1 MLGVNSTTSRRAH
14 AFRTKGSCA
23 RIFPTF
29 PRNFKALQEA
39 QCRQR
44 AFSFFGHQLSMSKKA
59 TGTVQMVAAML
70 ISGTIGWFVVF
81 SGQPIIELLFWRCV
95 FGAATL
101 LIVCAL
107 TGSLVGALTL
117 KQVGLAAVGGVAIV
131 LNWLLIFA
139 SFSRAS
145 ISVAIAV
152 YNTQPFMLVGL
163 GAIFFSERITGTK
176 LAWLG
181 IAFTGVLLIVYARP
195 SAAAYAGPPSA
206 YITGVLMALGAA
218 FFYAIAAIVTKKLGD
233 KPPHL
238 IALIHVCVGTVMIA
252 PFADLTDLPNDYRA
266 WRDFIVMGAI
276 YTGLVFA
283 LLYGAIQK
291 LPTHSVGALSFLY
304 PIFAMVVDF
313 VAFEHRL
320 KPLQLAGSAAILIA
334 AAGMTLGWR
343 LRGARAPIAE

>member
-1 MLGVNSTTSRRAH
+1 MSNKSNKS
-14 AFRTKGSCA
+14 K
-23 RIFPTF
+23 RI
-29 PRNFKALQEA
+29 R
-39 QCRQR
+39 
-44 AFSFFGHQLSMSKKA
+44 
-59 TGTVQMVAAML
+59 GTVEMVAAML

-81 SGQPIIELLFWRCV
+81 SGQPVIQLLFWRCV
-95 FGAATL
+95 FGAVTL
-101 LIVCAL
+101 LIACFL
-107 TGSLVGALTL
+107 TRTLVGPLTL
-117 KQVGLAAVGGVAIV
+117 KQVGWAALGGVAIV

-152 YNTQPFMLVGL
+152 YNTQPFILVGL

-181 IAFTGVLLIVYARP
+181 IAFAGVLLIVYARP

-206 YITGVLMALGAA
+206 YIAGVLMALGAA
-218 FFYAIAAIVTKKLGD
+218 FFYAIAVIVTKKLGD
-233 KPPHL
+233 TPPHL

-252 PFADLTDLPNDYRA
+252 PFADLTSLPTDYRA
-266 WRDFIVMGAI
+266 WRDFVVMGAV

-313 VAFEHRL
+313 VAFDHRL
-320 KPLQLAGSAAILIA
+320 KLLQFVGSVAILIA
-334 AAGMTLGWR
+334 AAGMTLGWSLHR
-343 LRGARAPIAE
+343 RKTTSHT